1 MKTCNKIQTANGPL
15 FRKGGLGII
24 HQGVA
29 QLGILTQ
36 VYKSSLGVYYAV
48 VEKLRDVTAEKRD
61 PFLTEAKIKVWKRS
75 GSFFVIKHLYD
86 LLSVPIL
93 HACSAEEIPS
103 CTFLTGM
110 VEVREERQS
119 TEQRKTVYDCLGRD
133 GDFFIVNVA
142 AFSIPIGIG
151 VGCF

>member
-61 PFLTEAKIKVWKRS
+61 PFLKWLPLQDQGA
-75 GSFFVIKHLYD
+75 
-86 LLSVPIL
+86 
-93 HACSAEEIPS
+93 SATPES
-103 CTFLTGM
+103 SAYRF
-110 VEVREERQS
+110 
-119 TEQRKTVYDCLGRD
+119 
-133 GDFFIVNVA
+133 GDA
-142 AFSIPIGIG
+142 AFERSIRGEIKPD
-151 VGCF
+151 